1 MRLLSLTAGSIV
13 LIGGLYVAVGERMA
27 GTSADA
33 TVNARI
39 MTLRAPIEGTVSLF
53 VRDVGARV
61 EAHQM
66 VAEIFDSRYDTVRLL
81 ELERSQSALKTDLER
96 TKAQLQALNSA
107 REQLQ
112 AQSTHY
118 QTGRVRQ
125 IEARLG
131 EAQASLDASQARLR
145 EADSALKRTTDL
157 SSRGLQT
164 AITLD
169 KAKSGYDVA
178 LQEIESVRQRIAY
191 LNTELA
197 AARNGVFLGDS
208 YNDTPFSSQR
218 IRELDLRL
226 AELKAEQ
233 EQIQHRLTLSDQHI
247 AAERVRLNKLTS
259 AALSSQS
266 TGRVWDVLADNGEY
280 VRRGQDVMRLVDCSS
295 VLITAS
301 VSEGIFNSLKPG
313 GQAQLRLFGDDRV
326 FDATIMRLGGAA
338 ANSLYSNL
346 AVGPSA
352 EHLKRFDVTLSAPD
366 LAKHPDLECAVGRT
380 GRLIF
385 TSGPV
390 AALKQVATRFG
401 L

>member
-1 MRLLSLTAGSIV
+1 MRLLSVTAGG
-13 LIGGLYVAVGERMA
+13 LLLLGGLYVTVGERMA
-27 GTSADA
+27 GASADA

-39 MTLRAPIEGTVSLF
+39 ITLRAPIEGTVSLP
-53 VRDVGARV
+53 VRNVGARV
-61 EAHQM
+61 EAQQT

-81 ELERSQSALKTDLER
+81 ELERAQGTLRTDLER
-96 TKAQLQALNSA
+96 AKEQLRALTSA

-112 AQSTHY
+112 GQSSGY
-118 QTGRVRQ
+118 QAGRVSQ

-131 EAQASLDASQARLR
+131 EARASLDAAQARLR

-169 KAKSGYDVA
+169 KAKAGYDVA
-178 LQEIESVRQRIAY
+178 LQEVESANQRIAY
-191 LNTELA
+191 LNTELTS
-197 AARNGVFLGDS
+197 ARNGVFLGDS

-233 EQIQHRLTLSDQHI
+233 LQFEQRLGLSTQQI
-247 AAERVRLNKLTS
+247 AAERLRVNKLTS
-259 AALSSQS
+259 AVLTAPS
-266 TGRVWDVLADNGEY
+266 TGLVWDVLADNGEY
-280 VRRGQDVMRLVDCSS
+280 VRRGQDVMRLVECSNLL
-295 VLITAS
+295 VTAS
-301 VSEGIFNSLKPG
+301 VSESVFNTLKPG
-313 GQAQLRLFGDDRV
+313 AQAQLRLFGDDRV
-326 FDATIMRLGGAA
+326 FNATVMRLGGASA
-338 ANSLYSNL
+338 GALYANL
-346 AVGPSA
+346 AVSPSA

-366 LAKHPDLECAVGRT
+366 LANHPDLECAIGRT
-380 GRLIF
+380 GRLVF
-385 TSGPV
+385 TSGPI